1 MTTVTGSE
9 GFGTGPEA
17 FPTGGRRL
25 VVYVVYDRRGDVDAF
40 IPSALKSL
48 REHASHVL
56 VVVNGELTAAG
67 RRTLEVA
74 ADEILVREN
83 VGLDI
88 WAHKAALDHLG
99 DAVAAFDE
107 VVLTNDTWFGPVR
120 PFAPVFDRMGARTI
134 DFWGM
139 TDHPRVE
146 RPTSWTG
153 DTIPYHLQSFWIA
166 VRRRMLRSAEW
177 AAYWRDLPEISGW
190 TDAVVKHEVQFTEHF
205 ASAGFVPDV
214 VFGHERYDTENA
226 SVFSAEQMID
236 DGSPLLK
243 RKALFFWPPSMDHY
257 ASIGR
262 WTMEKAETHGYPRAL
277 MLPNLAKNS
286 APRDL
291 NAVAGLTEVLPDVD
305 VSYDRDH
312 PLRIVVAAHI
322 FYVDMVEEMLDRSD
336 LVPGP
341 YHLVVTTPDSQRAR
355 EIERIIRSRPR
366 EGRESEVRVLP
377 SNDGRDQSAFL
388 IACRDII
395 LGDQFD
401 VIVKIHSK
409 RTPQQGYAI
418 GQHFKLQQFDNL
430 LPNAGYAANLLALF
444 QREGGLGLAYPP
456 MIHIGHGTLGHAW
469 WGNRPRFEE
478 VCRELGIS
486 VPIDAIS
493 PLAPYGSMYVA
504 RPQALRILAQREWRY
519 DDFGGAE
526 AYRDG
531 GLAHVLERM
540 PSYAAAELGY
550 HTRTVLSAEYAA
562 LSHTSLEY
570 KLDEMSA
577 TIPGAPREKIAL
589 VHRAGWAG
597 TGRAQDFFWMYMR
610 YNHPRAVPALERL
623 RDRVARPRHA
633 LARLEAR
640 RPGRTG

>member
-1 MTTVTGSE
+1 VNGALTAE
-9 GFGTGPEA
+9 
-17 FPTGGRRL
+17 GRR
-25 VVYVVYDRRGDVDAF
+25 
-40 IPSALKSL
+40 AL
-48 REHASHVL
+48 E
-56 VVVNGELTAAG
+56 G
-67 RRTLEVA
+67 A
-74 ADEILVREN
+74 ADEVLVREN

-99 DAVAAFDE
+99 DAITQFDE

-120 PFAPVFDRMGARTI
+120 SFQPIFDRMSERAI

-139 TDHPRVE
+139 TDHPAVE
-146 RPTSWTG
+146 QEASWTG
-153 DTIPYHLQSFWIA
+153 ATIPYHLQSFWIA
-166 VRRRMLRSAEW
+166 VRRRMLGSPEW
-177 AAYWRDLPEISGW
+177 IAYWRDLPEISGW

-205 ASAGFVPDV
+205 TSRGFVSDV
-214 VFGHERYDTENA
+214 VFGHEQYDTENP
-226 SVFSAEQMID
+226 SVFSAEEMID

-257 ASIGR
+257 AAIGR
-262 WTMEKAETHGYPRAL
+262 WTIEKAEKYGYRREV

-286 APRDL
+286 PPRDL
-291 NAVAGLTEVLPDVD
+291 NTVAGMTEVLPDVD
-305 VSYDRDH
+305 VSYDKEH
-312 PLRIVVAAHI
+312 PLRIVVVAHI

-336 LVPGP
+336 LIPGG
-341 YHLVVTTPDSQRAR
+341 YRLVVTTPDADRAR
-355 EIERIIRSRPR
+355 EVERIIASRPR
-366 EGRESEVRVLP
+366 EGRETEVRVLP

-395 LGDQFD
+395 LSDQYD

-409 RTPQQGYAI
+409 RTPQQDYAV

-430 LPNAGYAANLLALF
+430 LPNAGYVANLLGLF

-469 WGNRPRFEE
+469 WGNRPRFQEI
-478 VCRELGIS
+478 RLELGIS
-486 VPIDAIS
+486 VPVDGVS

-504 RPQALRILAQREWRY
+504 RPEALRILAEREWRY
-519 DDFGGAE
+519 EEFGGTE

-550 HTRTVLSAEYAA
+550 HTRTVLSSEYAA
-562 LSHTSLEY
+562 LSHTALEY

-610 YNHPRAVPALERL
+610 YNHPDAVPPLERL
-623 RDRVARPRHA
+623 RDAVTGPRRVA
-633 LARLEAR
+633 ARLAAR
-640 RPGRTG
+640 LRRRR